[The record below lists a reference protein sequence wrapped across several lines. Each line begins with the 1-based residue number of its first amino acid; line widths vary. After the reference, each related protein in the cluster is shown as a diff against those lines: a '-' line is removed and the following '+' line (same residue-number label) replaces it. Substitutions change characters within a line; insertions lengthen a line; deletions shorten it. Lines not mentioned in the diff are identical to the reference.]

1 MASMGELLRRYVG
14 KRASVN
20 MKESEIYGWFVID
33 VEPKK
38 RADRSIYQIH
48 DVDEDMLVL
57 DVYDKQELHF
67 IPLEKIGKVNVN
79 LRDT

>member
-1 MASMGELLRRYVG
+1 MPTMRDLLRGYVG
-14 KRASVN
+14 KRAMVN
-20 MKESEIYGWFVID
+20 MKESELYGYIVID

-38 RADRSIYQIH
+38 RADRSIYRIH
-48 DVDEDMLVL
+48 DVDDNMLVL

-79 LRDT
+79 LREP